1 MGPLAYRW
9 YRFRLTAHKALRFLP
24 HPSQKEALSHEWIS
38 DFHQN
43 NAETTPKTGE
53 TIDRLCIWSVEYFT
67 PSTINSL
74 LMSLKKLGIDQ
85 DDVFNDRS
93 ADLWLKNSRK
103 SSTSGGF
110 TNLGTIRRKGD
121 KRIFSSGAVGEVPDG
136 IDYIN
141 VKIHGIAPSLT
152 ACIFRF
158 EISKD
163 KRGDIF
169 ARLAKF
175 RFPTFVSFGSAYSV
189 WGPEEIKRRDIDDSR
204 LQLRLQIHS
213 WINRHFKGFFAEFE
227 VSNRPQI
234 ECIFRKNGSLSLD
247 DDKVW
252 DLSGLARGS
261 NDWKFDGKTD
271 VIFASPSRGS
281 IYRTMHGILS
291 FTEKSLEGQN
301 LAPYGGGAVGFA
313 HKIDYEIH
321 PFVYSWGLLS
331 LVECMRERISQTRD
345 NELGLG
351 KKSGSK
357 AIDFLRK
364 LTQENAEI
372 ETVCY
377 DLSKHKYRSQG
388 KHRPKLTGGKYA
400 SISARDNL
408 LSWIW
413 KSVGDR
419 AERLLEIDKSV
430 RTLAQQQG
438 TLIIADQNLW
448 LQKLV
453 GFITVLAA
461 ILAAISAYSPA
472 KDIWKDLK
480 PRLEA
485 HSTSQGSRSAIQR

>member
-9 YRFRLTAHKALRFLP
+9 YRFRLKAHKALRFLP
-24 HPSQKEALSHEWIS
+24 HPNQKEALSHEWIS
-38 DFHQN
+38 DFHQD

-74 LMSLKKLGIDQ
+74 LMSLRKLGLDQ
-85 DDVFNDRS
+85 DRVFNDRS
-93 ADLWLKNSRK
+93 ADLWLRNSRK

-110 TNLGTIRRKGD
+110 TNLGTIRRRGD
-121 KRIFSSGAVGEVPDG
+121 KRIFSSGAVGEIPEG

-141 VKIHGIAPSLT
+141 VRIHGIAPSLT

-175 RFPTFVSFGSAYSV
+175 RFPKFVSFGSAYSV
-189 WGPEEIKRRDIDDSR
+189 WGPTEIKRQEIDNAR
-204 LQLRLQIHS
+204 LELRMQVHS
-213 WINRHFKGFFAEFE
+213 WINRYFKGFFAEFE
-227 VSNRPQI
+227 VSKRPQI
-234 ECIFRKNGSLSLD
+234 ECIFYEKGTLSLD

-252 DLSGLARGS
+252 DLSGIARGD
-261 NDWKFDGKTD
+261 NDWKFDGKTE
-271 VIFASPSRGS
+271 VIFSNPSRGS

-291 FTEKSLEGQN
+291 FTEKSLEEQE
-301 LAPYGGGAVGFA
+301 LASYGGGAVGFA
-313 HKIDYEIH
+313 HKLEYEIH
-321 PFVYSWGLLS
+321 PFIYSWGLLS
-331 LVECMRERISQTRD
+331 LLECMRERISQLRD

-351 KKSGSK
+351 KKAGSK

-372 ETVCY
+372 EMVCY
-377 DLSKHKYRSQG
+377 DLSKHKYRSR
-388 KHRPKLTGGKYA
+388 KTLRPKLTGGKYA
-400 SISARDNL
+400 SMSARDNL
-408 LSWIW
+408 LSWVW
-413 KSVGDR
+413 NSVGDR

-430 RTLAQQQG
+430 RALAQQQG
-438 TLIIADQNLW
+438 NLIIADQNLW

-461 ILAAISAYSPA
+461 VLAAISAYSPV

-485 HSTSQGSRSAIQR
+485 HSNPKSSSSAIQR